1 MRVSE
6 NGKRL
11 CALYCRIGG
20 VSEMDREMLEHQCWT
35 LQTFAHKEG
44 FEIAGSISALETG
57 LLSHRPS
64 IDDLVKICMQ
74 KHIKFL
80 VVENLSRLCRG
91 PEQCKKIL
99 QRLHESGVQ
108 EVITRKEGTIYLNN
122 IF

>member
-64 IDDLVKICMQ
+64 IDDLVKICIAPV
-74 KHIKFL
+74 H
-80 VVENLSRLCRG
+80 VLSQRCIPPYPDSQLPAPEG
-91 PEQCKKIL
+91 PAPRSRCGWPL
-99 QRLHESGVQ
+99 ASHTAAVHERHACQ
-108 EVITRKEGTIYLNN
+108 
-122 IF
+122 